1 MSEEAKKTA
10 PAQEAEQPE
19 TAPEE
24 KAQQAAPEQE
34 PAAEAADPKD
44 DKKKDGGWFNKKA
57 RELEAVKAKLDA
69 AEANAAQAKDQLLRM
84 AAEYE
89 NYRKRS
95 TREADQKFNDGISF
109 AVNQIIPI
117 LDTLDMAANAPTTD
131 ENYKKGVVMTL
142 DKAAKALEALHVEE
156 IEALGKPFVILLN
169 STHPDAPETR
179 ALAAELE
186 QSYGRSV
193 LAVSCLDLD
202 AAALNTIL
210 QKVLYEFPVRELDFA
225 LPRWVTMLDKGH
237 WLQTEVYSAAMAFS
251 EQVTRMKDLSAS
263 GGAALACDA
272 VQQTALSGMNLS
284 DGIVRVTVILKPEV
298 FYQVLSEQTGLE
310 IGDEAGLMPCILSLA
325 KASREYEKIRSALE
339 QVEATGYGIVMPTI
353 DELSLEQPEIV
364 QQGGRYGVR
373 LEASAPSIQMMKAT
387 IHTEISPIVGT
398 EKQSEDL
405 VQSLL
410 QDFESDPVKLWESNI
425 FGKSL
430 HELVNDGLQ
439 NKLLHMPQEARTKM
453 QETLEQVINEGCTGL
468 ICILL

>member
-142 DKAAKALEALHVEE
+142 DKAAKALDTLHVEE
-156 IEALGKPFVILLN
+156 IEALGK
-169 STHPDAPETR
+169 
-179 ALAAELE
+179 
-186 QSYGRSV
+186 
-193 LAVSCLDLD
+193 
-202 AAALNTIL
+202 
-210 QKVLYEFPVRELDFA
+210 
-225 LPRWVTMLDKGH
+225 
-237 WLQTEVYSAAMAFS
+237 AFDPNI
-251 EQVTRMKDLSAS
+251 MN
-263 GGAALACDA
+263 A
-272 VQQTALSGMNLS
+272 VQQVPAEEGQESGTVVTVYQKGYKLG
-284 DGIVRVTVILKPEV
+284 DKIVRHATVVVAE
-298 FYQVLSEQTGLE
+298 
-310 IGDEAGLMPCILSLA
+310 
-325 KASREYEKIRSALE
+325 
-339 QVEATGYGIVMPTI
+339 
-353 DELSLEQPEIV
+353 
-364 QQGGRYGVR
+364 
-373 LEASAPSIQMMKAT
+373 
-387 IHTEISPIVGT
+387 
-398 EKQSEDL
+398 
-405 VQSLL
+405 
-410 QDFESDPVKLWESNI
+410 
-425 FGKSL
+425 
-430 HELVNDGLQ
+430 
-439 NKLLHMPQEARTKM
+439 
-453 QETLEQVINEGCTGL
+453 
-468 ICILL
+468 